1 MRDGVLKPVRIKSYK
16 LRWYSAFVNDFFIFN
31 SEILCAFIDT
41 SLLLVISLSIEE
53 IKTYQSK
60 ISIT

>member
-1 MRDGVLKPVRIKSYK
+1 MLKPVRIKPSK
-16 LRWYSAFVNDFFIFN
+16 IRWYSALVNDFFIFYG
-31 SEILCAFIDT
+31 ETLGAFIDT